1 MHVVWICHRDL
12 RDFLSFDDKAHM
24 ERKKADDHKI
34 ELPSEYH
41 LKDVIKPQEEHFRG
55 RHVDVAHARRHTHR
69 IKWISGSFD
78 ERRLFSVDSTW
89 SCSLLRSPDMLSSGF
104 GGRIGSPATWINA
117 LPFIGTRSAKPVG
130 GTDLLL
136 EALAAFL
143 AAKSFLLG
151 LFLGFLWGRG
161 CDEPFI
167 TPLIATPSVDGL
179 SKGCSCC
186 CEAASGGVSCKGCTK
201 RDFLHSDLGCS
212 CSGRISI
219 SLSTCS
225 LLAESYG

>member
-1 MHVVWICHRDL
+1 MPGGTRTAQ
-12 RDFLSFDDKAHM
+12 SGY
-24 ERKKADDHKI
+24 
-34 ELPSEYH
+34 P
-41 LKDVIKPQEEHFRG
+41 
-55 RHVDVAHARRHTHR
+55 
-69 IKWISGSFD
+69 GSFD
-78 ERRLFSVDSTW
+78 ARRLFSVDNTW

-117 LPFIGTRSAKPVG
+117 VPFIGTRSAKPVG

-136 EALAAFL
+136 EALAVFL

-151 LFLGFLWGRG
+151 LFLGFFWGRG

-167 TPLIATPSVDGL
+167 APLIATPSVDGL
-179 SKGCSCC
+179 STFSRRPSPCSCWF
-186 CEAASGGVSCKGCTK
+186 EAASGGLSCNGCTK

-219 SLSTCS
+219 SSSTCS